1 MDENYCILLN
11 GGKKVQ
17 IHMKIKEA
25 IEESKMSIEEL
36 SQKTG
41 IEKEYLKTIQELPA
55 DEILLHEAILIAN
68 ALDKK
73 VVDLYEF

>member
-1 MDENYCILLN
+1 MH
-11 GGKKVQ
+11 
-17 IHMKIKEA
+17 IHMKIKKA
-25 IEESKMSIEEL
+25 IQESKMSIEEL

>member
-1 MDENYCILLN
+1 MH
-11 GGKKVQ
+11 

-41 IEKEYLKTIQELPA
+41 IEKKYLKTIQELPA

-68 ALDKK
+68 ALDKT
-73 VVDLYEF
+73 VVDLYDFSY

>member
-1 MDENYCILLN
+1 MH
-11 GGKKVQ
+11 
-17 IHMKIKEA
+17 IHMKIKKA
-25 IEESKMSIEEL
+25 IEESKMSIKEL

>member
-1 MDENYCILLN
+1 M
-11 GGKKVQ
+11 Q

-36 SQKTG
+36 AQKTG

>member
-1 MDENYCILLN
+1 MH
-11 GGKKVQ
+11 

-36 SQKTG
+36 AQKTG

>member
-1 MDENYCILLN
+1 
-11 GGKKVQ
+11 
-17 IHMKIKEA
+17 MKIKEA

-41 IEKEYLKTIQELPA
+41 IEKEYQKTIQELPA

>member
-1 MDENYCILLN
+1 
-11 GGKKVQ
+11 
-17 IHMKIKEA
+17 MKIKEA
-25 IEESKMSIEEL
+25 MEESKMSIEEL
-36 SQKTG
+36 AQKTG

>member
-1 MDENYCILLN
+1 
-11 GGKKVQ
+11 
-17 IHMKIKEA
+17 MKIKEA
-25 IEESKMSIEEL
+25 IEESKMSIEKL

-73 VVDLYEF
+73 IVDLYEF

>member
-1 MDENYCILLN
+1 MH
-11 GGKKVQ
+11 

-41 IEKEYLKTIQELPA
+41 IEKEYIKAIQELPA

>member
-1 MDENYCILLN
+1 
-11 GGKKVQ
+11 
-17 IHMKIKEA
+17 MKIKET

-36 SQKTG
+36 AQKTG

-68 ALDKK
+68 ALDKTA
-73 VVDLYEF
+73 VDLYDFSY

>member
-1 MDENYCILLN
+1 MH
-11 GGKKVQ
+11 

-36 SQKTG
+36 AQKTG
-41 IEKEYLKTIQELPA
+41 IEKEYLKTIQKLPA

-68 ALDKK
+68 ALDKT
-73 VVDLYEF
+73 VVDLYDFSY

>member
-1 MDENYCILLN
+1 
-11 GGKKVQ
+11 
-17 IHMKIKEA
+17 MKIKEA

-36 SQKTG
+36 AQKTG

>member
-1 MDENYCILLN
+1 MH
-11 GGKKVQ
+11 

-25 IEESKMSIEEL
+25 IEESKMSIEKL

-68 ALDKK
+68 ALDKT
-73 VVDLYEF
+73 VVDLYDFSY

>member
-1 MDENYCILLN
+1 MH
-11 GGKKVQ
+11 

-36 SQKTG
+36 AQKTG
-41 IEKEYLKTIQELPA
+41 IEKEYLKTIQKLPA

-68 ALDKK
+68 ALDKT
-73 VVDLYEF
+73 VVDLYDFNY

>member
-1 MDENYCILLN
+1 
-11 GGKKVQ
+11 
-17 IHMKIKEA
+17 MKIKEA
-25 IEESKMSIEEL
+25 IEESKMSIEKL

-68 ALDKK
+68 ALDKT
-73 VVDLYEF
+73 VVDLYDFSY

>member
-1 MDENYCILLN
+1 
-11 GGKKVQ
+11 
-17 IHMKIKEA
+17 MKIKEA

-36 SQKTG
+36 AQKTG

-68 ALDKK
+68 ALDKT
-73 VVDLYEF
+73 VVDLYDFSY